1 MQKIILLAFIS
12 LGYTRL
18 SFKEGHYDYSDIY
31 KSEGS
36 FPKGTKCKKVDAQQ
50 LDPLFDDSQVIY
62 SGYLSV
68 FENSNSS
75 LGFIFYGS
83 QKAKQESELENY
95 PTLIWL
101 NGGPGSSSQ
110 LGNFMELG
118 PLLMQKNGS
127 LTKNKYAWN
136 TEYNMI
142 FVDQPIGTGLAYV
155 ERQSEV
161 PTNQEQIGDQF
172 LYALKQFLFDA
183 KGCVEQQHVG
193 GLSRS
198 PWFIFGESYA
208 GKYVPTIAK
217 AILDYNLNAQ
227 KQIPLKGIGI
237 GDPFTDPY
245 SVIAEYAAYSFNLGL
260 IDIQERMKVDSILA
274 YGLAELNKGNTLGAR
289 DAFEESLDIIIT
301 QSGGMNVYNV
311 LQYGNYGETED
322 KVEEYLNNIKVVN
335 EFGFSDDW
343 KYKISND
350 DDGPVQKALKYDFML
365 RDVIETVEQ
374 VVQQIPFLIYN
385 GQNDLICS
393 TPGTLR
399 WVYDLKYE
407 KIQEYRDKDFEVL
420 KIIGTNKIVGYQ
432 KSAGNL
438 ELVLINNAGHLVP
451 TDQPEASLQ
460 MVTTFVDK
468 HKGK

>member
-1 MQKIILLAFIS
+1 MQKIIFLTFIT
-12 LGYTRL
+12 LGLSRL
-18 SFKEGHYDYSDIY
+18 SFKEGSYNYSDIFR
-31 KSEGS
+31 SEGA
-36 FPKGTKCKKVDAQQ
+36 FPQGTKCKKVDAKK
-50 LDPLFDDSQVIY
+50 LDPLFDDTQVIY

-68 FENSNSS
+68 YENSNAA

-83 QKAKQESELENY
+83 QKAKTEGELQNY

-118 PLLMQKNGS
+118 PLLTQSDGS
-127 LTKNKYAWN
+127 FKKNKYAWN
-136 TEYNMI
+136 TEYNVI

-155 ERQSEV
+155 EKQSEV
-161 PTNQEQIGDQF
+161 PTNQKQIGQQF
-172 LYALKQFLFDA
+172 LYALNEFLFGA
-183 KGCVEQQHVG
+183 KGLAQ
-193 GLSRS
+193 S
-198 PWFIFGESYA
+198 PWFVFGESYA

-217 AILDYNLNAQ
+217 AILDYNVAAQ
-227 KQIPLKGIGI
+227 KKIPLKGVGI

-245 SVIAEYAAYSFNLGL
+245 AVIAEYAAYSFNLGL
-260 IDIQERMKVDSILA
+260 IDIQERMQVDSILA
-274 YGLAELNKGNTLGAR
+274 YGLTELNKGNTLAAR

-301 QSGGMNVYNV
+301 QSGDMNVYNV
-311 LQYGNYGETED
+311 LQYGNYGETE
-322 KVEEYLNNIKVVN
+322 KWVEAYLNRVDIVN
-335 EFGFSDDW
+335 QFGFSEDW
-343 KYKISND
+343 KYKISNA

-365 RDVIETVEQ
+365 RDVVLTVEE
-374 VVQQIPFLIYN
+374 VVKKIPFLIYN

-407 KIQEYRDKDFEVL
+407 KIEEYRQKDFEVL
-420 KIIGTNKIVGYQ
+420 KITGTEKIVGYH
-432 KSAGNL
+432 KEAGNL

-460 MVTTFVDK
+460 MVTTFVNK
-468 HKGK
+468 HK

>member
-1 MQKIILLAFIS
+1 MQKFILLTFIT
-12 LGYTRL
+12 LGLCRL
-18 SFKEGHYDYSDIY
+18 SFKEGLYNYSDIF
-31 KSEGS
+31 KSEGT
-36 FPKGTKCKKVDAQQ
+36 FPQGTKCKKVDAQK
-50 LDPLFDDSQVIY
+50 LDPLFDDTQVIY

-68 FENSNSS
+68 YENSNSA

-83 QKAKQESELENY
+83 QKAKQESELQNY

-118 PLLMQKNGS
+118 PLLMQSDGNLKKN
-127 LTKNKYAWN
+127 LYAWN
-136 TEYNMI
+136 TEYNVI

-155 ERQSEV
+155 EKQSEV
-161 PTNQEQIGDQF
+161 PTNQKQIGQQF
-172 LYALKQFLFDA
+172 LYALNQFLFGA
-183 KGCVEQQHVG
+183 KGCVEQQQVR
-193 GLSRS
+193 GLTQS
-198 PWFIFGESYA
+198 PWFVFGESYA

-227 KQIPLKGIGI
+227 KKIPLKGVGI

-245 SVIAEYAAYSFNLGL
+245 AVIAEYAAYSFNLGL
-260 IDIQERMKVDSILA
+260 IDIQERMQVDSILA
-274 YGLAELNKGNTLGAR
+274 YGMTELNKGNTLAAR

-311 LQYGNYGETED
+311 LQYGNYGVIEK
-322 KVEEYLNNIKVVN
+322 KVEDYLNNIQIVN
-335 EFGFSDDW
+335 KFGFSEDW
-343 KYKISND
+343 KYKISNA

-365 RDVIETVEQ
+365 RDVVVTVEE
-374 VVQQIPFLIYN
+374 VVKQIPFLIYN

-407 KIQEYRDKDFEVL
+407 KIEEYRQKDFEVL
-420 KIIGTNKIVGYQ
+420 KITGTERIVGYQ

-460 MVTTFVDK
+460 MVTTFVNK
-468 HKGK
+468 HK